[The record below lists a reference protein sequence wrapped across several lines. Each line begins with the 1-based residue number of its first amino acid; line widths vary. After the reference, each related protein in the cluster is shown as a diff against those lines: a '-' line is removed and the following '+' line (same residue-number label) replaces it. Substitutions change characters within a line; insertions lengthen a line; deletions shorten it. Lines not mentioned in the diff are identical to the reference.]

1 MVYLYLKLFH
11 VLFVIMF
18 LGNIIV
24 GVFWK
29 MYAQKTKDPDKIAF
43 TFKGIIKADKIF
55 TMPGV
60 IGLTIFGLGAAT
72 YYSLPL
78 LETGWILWSII
89 LLIISGIAFMGKLVP
104 VQKRIAALASD
115 KGKFSWDEYHKLAKQ
130 WNIWGTIALLA
141 PVIAA
146 VLMILKPGI

>member
-18 LGNIIV
+18 FGNIIV
-24 GVFWK
+24 GIFWK

-60 IGLTIFGLGAAT
+60 IGLTIFGLGAAI
-72 YYSLPL
+72 YYDFPILG
-78 LETGWILWSII
+78 TGWILWSII
-89 LLIISGIAFMGKLVP
+89 LLIVSGLAFMGKLIP
-104 VQKRIAALASD
+104 LLRIRKILI
-115 KGKFSWDEYHKLAKQ
+115 GM
-130 WNIWGTIALLA
+130 NIINLR
-141 PVIAA
+141 
-146 VLMILKPGI
+146 KNGIFGEQLPC

>member
-18 LGNIIV
+18 FGNIIV
-24 GVFWK
+24 GIFWK

-43 TFKGIIKADKIF
+43 TFKGIIKADKVF

-72 YYSLPL
+72 YYGFPL
-78 LETGWILWSII
+78 LGTGWILWSII
-89 LLIISGIAFMGKLVP
+89 LVIISGLAFMGKLIP
-104 VQKRIAALASD
+104 LLRIRKILI
-115 KGKFSWDEYHKLAKQ
+115 GM
-130 WNIWGTIALLA
+130 NIINLR
-141 PVIAA
+141 
-146 VLMILKPGI
+146 KNGIFGEQLPC